1 MYEYS
6 YAVQD
11 VLDNVGQIEKIVW
24 DIKEGTFPL
33 SFFDEQENVADL
45 FPVDCEG
52 ECVDSLSLDDQLAL
66 IEQHIEVMSFIPPE
80 DPLELR
86 LVIERGACQIVHY
99 LALQQDLHELFQL
112 NQFLQEHELSFSDLV
127 SSMFSSSEFINY
139 AQVEVTD
146 NCTLYQYQ
154 KKQNQEKFEI
164 YKYRLRNSHLYFEN
178 KDTFSKKVLPS
189 LSPKKKIVIIN

>member
-6 YAVQD
+6 YAIQD

-33 SFFDEQENVADL
+33 SFFDEQENVVDL

-52 ECVDSLSLDDQLAL
+52 ECVESLSLDDQLTL
-66 IEQHIEVMSFIPPE
+66 IEQNIEVMSFIPPE

-99 LALQQDLHELFQL
+99 LALQQDLRELFQL
-112 NQFLQEHELSFSDLV
+112 NQFIEENELSFLDLV

-139 AQVEVTD
+139 AQVEVTN

-154 KKQNQEKFEI
+154 RKQNQEKFEI

-178 KDTFSKKVLPS
+178 FKNKESSSKKVL
-189 LSPKKKIVIIN
+189 SPPKKIVIIN